1 MQHRQFR
8 QRLTWMSPTRS
19 NRQRDG
25 WKPVPKSSREHNVI
39 NIRPAVSVY
48 ATYRRLSY
56 RTWGA
61 VAEFVDNSTQNYYD
75 HRKDLLRVYRREG
88 NPGKLRIEA
97 VYDGDRNVLT
107 ILDNAN
113 GMNIEELERA
123 VVLDRPPPDRSGRC
137 EYGMGLKTAACWF
150 GSTWRIRTAR
160 LGSKRELSVSV
171 HVPDL
176 VKKHI
181 NELEVQERS
190 VDEFAHHTEIIIEGL
205 YKPIKGRTSARI
217 RDQLGSMYRQD
228 LRTKEVEIL
237 WNGEPVSF
245 EEPHFLEEK
254 VDGGEMTTWRKD
266 VKLDVPRDAHREALK
281 ALGWIGLLSPG
292 SQR

>member
-113 GMNIEELERA
+113 GMNLEELERA
-123 VVLDRPPPDRSGRC
+123 VVPDSPPPNPTGRS
-137 EYGMGLKTAACWF
+137 ENAMGPKKPPSCFGKTW
-150 GSTWRIRTAR
+150 
-160 LGSKRELSVSV
+160 
-171 HVPDL
+171 
-176 VKKHI
+176 
-181 NELEVQERS
+181 
-190 VDEFAHHTEIIIEGL
+190 
-205 YKPIKGRTSARI
+205 PIK
-217 RDQLGSMYRQD
+217 
-228 LRTKEVEIL
+228 
-237 WNGEPVSF
+237 
-245 EEPHFLEEK
+245 
-254 VDGGEMTTWRKD
+254 
-266 VKLDVPRDAHREALK
+266 KLL
-281 ALGWIGLLSPG
+281 
-292 SQR
+292 